1 MGTVAKMINAR
12 ISAQKCRLVA
22 DQIRGLQVSS
32 AINILAFSTKK
43 SAKIIQKVLVS
54 AISNAM
60 HNDGYD
66 ADDLKV
72 ESIQVDEGMSLKRM
86 SARAK
91 GRANRIT
98 RRCCHIT
105 INVSEYR

>member
-12 ISAQKCRLVA
+12 VSAQKCRLVA
-22 DQIRGLQVSS
+22 DQVRGMQVGN
-32 AINILAFSTKK
+32 AISLLTFSTKK

-54 AISNAM
+54 AISNAI
-60 HNDGYD
+60 HNDGCD
-66 ADDLKV
+66 ADELKI
-72 ESIQVDEGMSLKRM
+72 ESIQVDEGMSLKRI

-98 RRCCHIT
+98 KRCCHIT
-105 INVSEYR
+105 INVSEHR

>member
-12 ISAQKCRLVA
+12 VSAQKCRLVA
-22 DQIRGLQVSS
+22 DQIRGMPVGN
-32 AINILAFSTKK
+32 AISLLTFSTKK
-43 SAKIIQKVLVS
+43 SAKIIHKVLVS

-66 ADDLKV
+66 ADALKV

-98 RRCCHIT
+98 KRCCHIT

>member
-12 ISAQKCRLVA
+12 VSAQKCRLVA
-22 DQIRGLQVSS
+22 DQIRGLPVGN
-32 AINILAFSTKK
+32 AINVLTFSTKK
-43 SAKIIQKVLVS
+43 SAKIVHKVLVS
-54 AISNAM
+54 AISNAI

-72 ESIQVDEGMSLKRM
+72 DTIQVDEGISLKRM
-86 SARAK
+86 SPRAK
-91 GRANRIT
+91 GRGNRIT
-98 RRCCHIT
+98 KRCCHIT

>member
-12 ISAQKCRLVA
+12 VSAQKCRLVA
-22 DQIRGLQVSS
+22 DQVRGMQVGN
-32 AINILAFSTKK
+32 AISLLTFSTKK

-54 AISNAM
+54 AISNAI
-60 HNDGYD
+60 HNDGCD
-66 ADDLKV
+66 ADELKI
-72 ESIQVDEGMSLKRM
+72 EAIQVDEGMSLKRI

-98 RRCCHIT
+98 KRCCHIT
-105 INVSEYR
+105 INVSEHR